1 MKFEKE
7 VQGGHYPDGVIEYD
21 IPNAIN
27 PVTKNYFDDDNFYP
41 FDGEGSKTIVVRDVV
56 GGDKGIHVSKNSNPY
71 AKFDE
76 LPSWNEDTSEIFG
89 LGRTREERREDRED
103 RRARRAERR
112 AGRRGRRDERRGM
125 RRDRQQSRSAA
136 RLNRSGAKLGYAEA
150 QKVIAG
156 NIGQGDDAMLRAL
169 SADTGSPEKEGMS
182 TGAKIAIAVGAL
194 AVVGGIIYFVMKKK
208 K

>member
-1 MKFEKE
+1 
-7 VQGGHYPDGVIEYD
+7 
-21 IPNAIN
+21 
-27 PVTKNYFDDDNFYP
+27 
-41 FDGEGSKTIVVRDVV
+41 
-56 GGDKGIHVSKNSNPY
+56 
-71 AKFDE
+71 
-76 LPSWNEDTSEIFG
+76 
-89 LGRTREERREDRED
+89 
-103 RRARRAERR
+103 
-112 AGRRGRRDERRGM
+112 M